1 MKLITKY
8 LYSERLVSWTYSYCV
23 CKLSFLVSNSTQT
36 ILNCRVEMARRWG
49 PYLTIKT
56 TEACYEI
63 HLRSHSWTVCLALQ
77 QRRNR
82 LL

>member
-1 MKLITKY
+1 MGVQLLRVHVTLPRIEF
-8 LYSERLVSWTYSYCV
+8 YSEGSKLCDGKGGGGGV
-23 CKLSFLVSNSTQT
+23 C
-36 ILNCRVEMARRWG
+36 W

-77 QRRNR
+77 QRGNR